1 MQSREQLDGAKSAH
15 RLSGAG
21 AVVTEVSVPLHR
33 DGAHIWNAIA
43 VEGATIGVTFTC

>member
-1 MQSREQLDGAKSAH
+1 MVQESAH